1 MPIATES
8 GESSKLF
15 TADAEY
21 PCVRRLR
28 HRRLLTFLWLQGYEA
43 ALGSYAYART
53 PFSLPSIACCS
64 CLSS

>member
-43 ALGSYAYART
+43 ALGSYAHH
-53 PFSLPSIACCS
+53 SLSPQSPAA
-64 CLSS
+64 LVYLNFLD